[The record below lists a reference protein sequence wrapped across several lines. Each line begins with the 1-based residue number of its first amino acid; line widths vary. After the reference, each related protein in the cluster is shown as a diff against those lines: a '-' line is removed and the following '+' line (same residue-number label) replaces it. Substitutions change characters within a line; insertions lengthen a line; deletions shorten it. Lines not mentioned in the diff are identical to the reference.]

1 MLPLD
6 QRKLFYDAIVKQ
18 IKQYASIMWTSCS
31 ENIRK
36 VFRLQKHAARVILS
50 ADTKENSIQLFKQL
64 GRVPFYGEAKINK
77 SILVY
82 KRISGD
88 CSSCMNLILIRN
100 ADVNERNKIW
110 NKIPSEIR
118 NKQNLMCFQKS
129 MLEHFANS
137 YKNLNYFVM

>member
-36 VFRLQKHAARVILS
+36 VFRLQKHAAHVILS

-88 CSSCMNLILIRN
+88 CSSCMNQILIRN
-100 ADVNERNKIW
+100 KDFNE
-110 NKIPSEIR
+110 
-118 NKQNLMCFQKS
+118 QKS
-129 MLEHFANS
+129 RHGQLNLVYPRFKRESEGEREVLHSIDNPPLE
-137 YKNLNYFVM
+137 